1 MSDAIEVGAARAG
14 QLLLEPAGAHE
25 PEYSYRIPIT
35 PKLVYSLLGPYFSE
49 KISEQVKALI
59 PITGFLFLFQ
69 FLVLREGIVQS
80 VQITAGLM
88 GVVVGLMFFMD
99 GIRFGLMPLGENIGA
114 TLPAKAGL
122 WIILGFAFVL
132 GVGTTYAE
140 PAIATLKA
148 AGSRV
153 RPQDSPLLYQML
165 NDQSAILVASV
176 AIGVG
181 IATAL
186 GIYRFIR
193 HWSLKLLLMPSL
205 AVVLL
210 LTLLAEVNPDT
221 RGITALAWDAGAVT
235 TGSVTVP
242 LVLAL
247 GIGVTRVLGKSDTG
261 MGGFGIVTLASL
273 WPVTTA
279 LLACFAVYY
288 LGGSPAEDLGQTLG
302 ATDAGSSE
310 TLVELV
316 GSAMRGSL
324 QAIVPLIALLLLV
337 QRFILKE
344 PIRHVDQIV
353 LGIVLALIGLMF
365 FQIGLGRGLIPLGE
379 QVGTNLPSAF
389 TPPEELYG
397 ATGGKVIAIA
407 FAFAAGYGATLAEP
421 ALNAL
426 SETVENVTAGAFK
439 KLLLAQ
445 AVAVG
450 VGLGLAVGLA
460 QIIYDWPITY
470 LVIPGY
476 VFLAL
481 LTLASDEKYVNIG
494 WDSAGVTTGE
504 ITVPLVLAMGLGVG
518 IAVGVPDGF
527 GMLTMASI
535 GPIITVLLLGLF
547 IVRTTPK
554 VPDAPEPAAA
564 PAPDLALQ
572 ES

>member
-1 MSDAIEVGAARAG
+1 MRDTTDLRAAQSRQPG
-14 QLLLEPAGAHE
+14 EDPARPHE
-25 PEYSYRIPIT
+25 PEVDYKIPIT
-35 PKLVYSLLGPYFSE
+35 PKLVYAILGPYFAD
-49 KISEQVKALI
+49 KIAEQVKALI

-69 FLVLREGIVQS
+69 LIVLGEGVTQS
-80 VQITAGLM
+80 LQITAGLM

-153 RPQDSPLLYQML
+153 RPEDSPLLYQML
-165 NDQSAILVASV
+165 NDRSAILVASV
-176 AIGVG
+176 AVGVG

-193 HWSLKLLLMPSL
+193 HWSLKLLLMPTI
-205 AVVLL
+205 AVVLP
-210 LTLLAEVNPDT
+210 LTVLAEANPDT

-247 GIGVTRVLGKSDTG
+247 GIGVTRVLGKSETG

-279 LLACFAVYY
+279 LLACFAIYY
-288 LGGSPAEDLGQTLG
+288 FDG
-302 ATDAGSSE
+302 ATVEQVGE
-310 TLVELV
+310 TLAASDTANGESLAQLF
-316 GSAMRGSL
+316 GSAMQSSL

-337 QRFILKE
+337 QRFVLKE
-344 PIRHVDQIV
+344 AIQHADQIV
-353 LGIVLALIGLMF
+353 LGIVLAILGLML

-389 TPPEELYG
+389 APPEERFG
-397 ATGGKVIAIA
+397 ATGGKIVAIA
-407 FAFAAGYGATLAEP
+407 FAFAVGYGATLAEP

-426 SETVENVTAGAFK
+426 SETVENVTSGAFK
-439 KLLLAQ
+439 KWLLAQ
-445 AVAVG
+445 AVATG

-460 QIIYDWPITY
+460 QIIFNWPITY

-476 VFLAL
+476 VLLAG
-481 LTLASDEKYVNIG
+481 LTLLSDEKYVNIG

-535 GPIITVLLLGLF
+535 GPIITVLLLGMV
-547 IVRTTPK
+547 IVRSTPK
-554 VPDAPEPAAA
+554 ADEPTAT
-564 PAPDLALQ
+564 PAIERGVARAGG
-572 ES
+572 